1 MTVIPSRTL
10 GDVRREFC
18 AAYAAQHS
26 WRKVGKIYHLQPSM
40 ARLIALTSY
49 QPGRKV
55 AAILGVAPRT
65 TAHLVVIVGEIP
77 AGTQVIQA
85 SQCTRCQAYFISNHP
100 RRKLCFIC
108 SPFKGK
114 KSLN

>member
-18 AAYAAQHS
+18 SAYAAQHS

-55 AAILGVAPRT
+55 AAILGVEPRT
-65 TAHLVVIVGEIP
+65 NVKLVVLTGAVPDGAQTIS
-77 AGTQVIQA
+77 AIQCECG
-85 SQCTRCQAYFISNHP
+85 QWFIANTP
-100 RRKLCFIC
+100 RRKKCFKC
-108 SPFKGK
+108 NRYRGK
-114 KSLN
+114 HSLN